1 MYATVH
7 KEPSVPDEPPPL
19 PPLLR
24 TMSLIS
30 RKDCCILKNDG
41 YKAGNEVSNS
51 VQDPVYQD
59 IPGNA
64 GLSKENRDSLG
75 KRASMYEVP
84 LSVKNSNNHHN
95 DIDVINTKHEDN

>member
-7 KEPSVPDEPPPL
+7 KEPSVPDDLPPPL
-19 PPLLR
+19 PPMLQ

-30 RKDCCILKNDG
+30 SKDCYTLKNDG
-41 YKAGNEVSNS
+41 YKAANEVSNS

-59 IPGNA
+59 IPGNT
-64 GLSKENRDSLG
+64 GLSKENSDSLG

-84 LSVKNSNNHHN
+84 LSVKNNKDHHN
-95 DIDVINTKHEDN
+95 DIDVINIKHI

>member
-7 KEPSVPDEPPPL
+7 KEPSVSDEPPPL
-19 PPLLR
+19 PPMLR

-30 RKDCCILKNDG
+30 RKDCCILRNDG
-41 YKAGNEVSNS
+41 YTATNEVSNS

-59 IPGNA
+59 IPGNT
-64 GLSKENRDSLG
+64 GLSKENSDSLR

-84 LSVKNSNNHHN
+84 LSVKNNIDHHN
-95 DIDVINTKHEDN
+95 DIDVINIEHEDN